1 MKYSNPMYLP
11 KDGDVE
17 LNILSKNV
25 VEISYCYSRQTNT
38 TPLKWNFVS
47 NGIFVQPNSLT
58 VLVNGATV
66 GITSMSFKRRP
77 SYVPL
82 KTRDLRI
89 MNWLVITL
97 NTQLVNGQTVT
108 ISDSSKT
115 ILENTISTTVDQYR
129 INPSIHV
136 NQVGYAPNF
145 VKKAVI
151 GYYIGNVG
159 ELDLSNYST
168 FFLVNNQDQVVFT
181 GNLVLK
187 KDVGYAYSP
196 TPYQNVLIADFSSF
210 NQTGKYR
217 VMVDGLGTSLP
228 FNIHDGIFMNFA
240 RTVSLG
246 LLNQR
251 CGYKVSKPYSRHEH
265 NKCHVTAE
273 IPIPAINY
281 PEAWSMIAGES
292 TIKSPADL
300 YFPYNKTGSI
310 DISGSTHDAGD
321 YSRYLQNVGSHLHS
335 LIFSADIGLSFD
347 NLGLPESGNNINDL
361 LELAKWEA
369 DWLLKM
375 QDTDGGFFVL
385 VYPKTRPYELD
396 NSLQGTNVGDTLVVW
411 PKNTIATAISVG
423 ALAEIGSSPKFKQ
436 TYGTTIA
443 DSYLNAAKSGWTF
456 LMNAITKYGL
466 TTSYQQIRGG
476 DSDHTSALCYAA
488 SSLFT
493 ATGDSQ
499 YSSKLYSWLPDSN
512 NVPWQWGWKVM
523 YGYYGCAI
531 RNYAFSVRNG
541 RRQATELNSVYLTGC
556 ENQIIKAGENCLR
569 DSNNSAYGAC
579 VSYDNKNYAG
589 SSFGWY
595 FLTEDVFNLVA
606 AHSLNPKPEYVN
618 AGILT
623 YNYLV
628 GCNPINVS
636 SLSGIGQRRPRIF
649 VSNYQLND
657 FRIMPPNGQF
667 RASISAGATYLDK
680 YVNADNTNELNTI
693 IFPDDHVLNN
703 KYQPEDRYIDQFNVM
718 DEETVAPVN
727 VRGLVFAC
735 WLANMNNYKSQI
747 YIPK

>member
-1 MKYSNPMYLP
+1 MYLP

-25 VEISYCYSRQTNT
+25 IELSYCYTRPTNT
-38 TPLKWNFVS
+38 SPLKWNFVAGGTFTQPNTLS
-47 NGIFVQPNSLT
+47 VSVNGIV
-58 VLVNGATV
+58 V
-66 GITSMSFKRRP
+66 GTSSMSFKRRP

-82 KTRDLRI
+82 KSRDLRI
-89 MNWLVITL
+89 MNWITITL
-97 NTQLVNGQTVT
+97 NTSLVDGQTVT
-108 ISDSSKT
+108 VSDSSKSV
-115 ILENTISTTVDQYR
+115 LVNNISTVVNQFR
-129 INPSIHV
+129 VSPVIHV

-145 VKKAVI
+145 NKTAIV
-151 GYYIGNVG
+151 GYYIGNGG
-159 ELDLSNYST
+159 ELDVSNYTSFSLINT
-168 FFLVNNQDQVVFT
+168 QNQVVFT
-181 GNLVLK
+181 GSLSLK
-187 KDVGYAYSP
+187 KDVGYAYTP
-196 TPYQNVLIADFSSF
+196 IPYQKVLVADFSSF

-217 VMVDGLGTSLP
+217 VFIDGIGTSLS
-228 FNIHDGIFMNFA
+228 FNIHDGVFMNFA
-240 RTVSLG
+240 RTIALG

-265 NKCHVTAE
+265 NKCHTTAE
-273 IPIPAINY
+273 IPLPASNY
-281 PEAWSMIAGES
+281 PETWAMIAGES
-292 TIKSPADL
+292 SIKSPADL
-300 YFPYNKTGSI
+300 YFPYNKSGSI
-310 DISGSTHDAGD
+310 DITGSTHDAGD

-335 LIFSADIGLSFD
+335 LIFSVDLGLSFD

-375 QDTDGGFFVL
+375 QDTDGGFFIL

-396 NSLQGTNVGDTLVVW
+396 NSLQGTNVGDSLVVW

-423 ALAEIGSSPKFKQ
+423 ALAEIGSSPKFRQ
-436 TYGTTIA
+436 TYEATIA
-443 DSYLNAAKSGWTF
+443 DTYLTAAKNGWVF

-476 DSDHTSALCYAA
+476 DSDHTAALCYAA

-493 ATGDSQ
+493 ATNDSQ
-499 YSSKLYSWLPDSN
+499 YSTKLYTWLPDSN

-531 RNYAFSVRNG
+531 RNYAFSVKSG
-541 RRQATELNSVYLTGC
+541 KLKPTDLNTTYLSGC
-556 ENQIIKAGENCLR
+556 ENQIIKAGDNCLR
-569 DSNNSAYGAC
+569 DSNSSAYGAC

-595 FLTEDVFNLVA
+595 FLTEDAFNLVA
-606 AHSLNPKPEYVN
+606 AHNINQKPDYVK

-623 YNYLV
+623 YNYLI

-636 SLSGIGQRRPRIF
+636 SLSGIGQKRPRIF
-649 VSNYQLND
+649 VNNYQLND
-657 FRIMPPNGQF
+657 FRTMPPNGQF

-680 YVNADNTNELNTI
+680 YVNPDNTNELNNI
-693 IFPDDHVLNN
+693 IFPEDHVLNN

-735 WLANMNNYKSQI
+735 WLANMNSYKSQP
-747 YIPK
+747 YVPK